1 MRERFVINKSE
12 QSTAARAAFDEAA
25 NSLKGKIVLSWSQI
39 EENIG
44 KRLGDFLG
52 IKDSELPLVYI
63 VKPADG
69 DVKKFRMEGEITTES
84 ILAYHAEYVAGN
96 LKTKLKSDEV
106 PETNDEPVK
115 IAVGKSFNDIVMD
128 ETKDVFVEFYA
139 PWCGHCK
146 TLAPK
151 YDELA
156 TKLKANPNIVIAK
169 MDSTTNE
176 VDGVS
181 VSGFPTLKFFPSNRK

>member
-1 MRERFVINKSE
+1 
-12 QSTAARAAFDEAA
+12 
-25 NSLKGKIVLSWSQI
+25 LKGKIVLSWSQI

-52 IKDSELPLVYI
+52 VTDAQLPLIYI
-63 VKPADG
+63 VKPAEG
-69 DVKKFRMEGEITTES
+69 DVKKYQMEGDITSES
-84 ILAYHAEYVAGN
+84 ILKFHEDYVAGN
-96 LKTKLKSDEV
+96 LKTKLKSDEI

-115 IAVGKSFNDIVMD
+115 VVVGKSFNDIVMD
-128 ETKDVFVEFYA
+128 ESKDVLVEFYA

-146 TLAPK
+146 SLAPK

-176 VDGVS
+176 VDGIS
-181 VSGFPTLKFFPSNRK
+181 ISGFPTIKFFPSNRK